1 MSVMTAELEQVF
13 QTVDRLNEA
22 ELELLRRR
30 IERSHSPKSLT
41 HSRGYPE
48 EAAEL
53 FAIPF
58 ETYINLPDDERAAIA
73 FRAYKV
79 LDRWIDQE
87 LKTRRAKWMLVCGGE
102 ILESSPKLLEYPARE
117 KLIALGKKSGLIPFV
132 FIYKPLIEESSWS
145 VIDASDRYPTLSIFV
160 GRFGVPTSKLL
171 SEGVVVEADFD
182 TGSPDLLLDYDQMV
196 SNGVVDMMPID
207 QDHFRP
213 HLGEFNRSVFLPIT
227 VGVTDTSGQIV
238 TLELGAVFVRNWRR
252 SSLCF
257 VNPSREAL
265 AGRNLLLEFPLKIEL
280 DGAKKTTKVIGKK
293 PASKNAKKRK

>member
-1 MSVMTAELEQVF
+1 MSVMTTELEQVF
-13 QTVDRLNEA
+13 KTVDRLNDA

-30 IERSHSPKSLT
+30 IERARAKKSSSD
-41 HSRGYPE
+41 SRGYPQ

-58 ETYINLPDDERAAIA
+58 ETYINLPEDERAAIA

-87 LKTRRAKWMLVCGGE
+87 LKARRAKWMLVCGGK
-102 ILESSPKLLEYPARE
+102 ILESSPKLLEYPSRE
-117 KLIALGKKSGLIPFV
+117 KLMALGKKSGLIPFV
-132 FIYKPLIEESSWS
+132 FIYKPLIEESSWP
-145 VIDASDRYPTLSIFV
+145 VIDDSDCYPTLSIMV
-160 GRFGVPTSKLL
+160 GRFGITASKLL
-171 SEGVVVEADFD
+171 SEGVEVKADFD

-196 SNGVVDMMPID
+196 SNGVIDMIPID

-213 HLGEFNRSVFLPIT
+213 HLGEFNRSVLVPIT
-227 VGVTDTSGQIV
+227 VGVTGTGGQTV
-238 TLELGAVFVRNWRR
+238 TLELGAVFVRNWRQ

-280 DGAKKTTKVIGKK
+280 DGEKKITRVIGKK
-293 PASKNAKKRK
+293 VSNKKSKKRK

>member
-1 MSVMTAELEQVF
+1 MSVMTTELEQIF
-13 QTVDRLNEA
+13 QTVDRLNDA

-30 IERSHSPKSLT
+30 IERSHSQKSLT

-58 ETYINLPDDERAAIA
+58 ETYINLPEDERAAIA

-87 LKTRRAKWMLVCGGE
+87 LKARRAKWMLVCGGE
-102 ILESSPKLLEYPARE
+102 ILASSPKLLEYPSRE
-117 KLIALGKKSGLIPFV
+117 KLMALGKKSGLIPFV

-145 VIDASDRYPTLSIFV
+145 VIDDSDCYPTLSIMV
-160 GRFGVPTSKLL
+160 GRFGIAASKLF
-171 SEGVVVEADFD
+171 SEGVMVEADFD

-196 SNGVVDMMPID
+196 SNDVIDTIPID

-213 HLGEFNRSVFLPIT
+213 HLGEFNRSVLVPIT
-227 VGVTDTSGQIV
+227 VGVTDTNGQIV

-252 SSLCF
+252 SSLCL

-265 AGRNLLLEFPLKIEL
+265 AGRNLLLEFPLKLEL
-280 DGAKKTTKVIGKK
+280 DGEKKTTQVLGKK
-293 PASKNAKKRK
+293 AASKTSKKRK